1 MAQASD
7 GRHGGDIREKAQA
20 MLIYVLNSS
29 PQPDALARLLDHRR
43 GWWL

>member
-29 PQPDALARLLDHRR
+29 SQPDALARPLDHRR